1 MSHFSINDAV
11 IVDGSFNGTH
21 DFEARVDHI
30 YPEDSNK
37 FGLIRVVDQDDD
49 AWDVEPDEIRLAD
62 SDDEHDQFRTDAE
75 ADQDALDSV
84 YGADDGYSASVSNMA
99 RLSLDTD
106 GVFGDGWTA
115 EMATATGSP
124 QRGMNISI
132 TIGVADKA

>member
-1 MSHFSINDAV
+1 MSHFSINDVV

-49 AWDVEPDEIRLAD
+49 TWDVEPDEIRLVD
-62 SDDEHDQFRTDAE
+62 SDDEHDQVRTDAE

-84 YGADDGYSASVSNMA
+84 YGADD
-99 RLSLDTD
+99 D
-106 GVFGDGWTA
+106 GCTCLGD
-115 EMATATGSP
+115 E
-124 QRGMNISI
+124 
-132 TIGVADKA
+132 

>member
-1 MSHFSINDAV
+1 MSHFSINDTV

-62 SDDEHDQFRTDAE
+62 TDDEHDQFRTDAE

-84 YGADDGYSASVSNMA
+84 YGVGDDGCTC
-99 RLSLDTD
+99 L
-106 GVFGDGWTA
+106 GD
-115 EMATATGSP
+115 E
-124 QRGMNISI
+124 
-132 TIGVADKA
+132 

>member
-49 AWDVEPDEIRLAD
+49 VWDVEPDEIWLAD
-62 SDDEHDQFRTDAE
+62 SDDEHDPFRNDVE

-84 YGADDGYSASVSNMA
+84 YGADD
-99 RLSLDTD
+99 D
-106 GVFGDGWTA
+106 GCTCLGD
-115 EMATATGSP
+115 E
-124 QRGMNISI
+124 
-132 TIGVADKA
+132 